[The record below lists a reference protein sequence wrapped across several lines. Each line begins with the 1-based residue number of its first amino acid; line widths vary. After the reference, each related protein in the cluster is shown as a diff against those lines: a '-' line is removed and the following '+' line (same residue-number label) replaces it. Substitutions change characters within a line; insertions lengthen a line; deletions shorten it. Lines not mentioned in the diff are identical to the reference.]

1 MEKKQALSKAMA
13 LCAGQE
19 YCEADVR
26 SKLRSWGAEASDF
39 DDILKELKDQ
49 GFVDDLRFAV
59 SYASDK
65 VRLNQWGRVK
75 IRYMLSAKKI
85 SGQIIGKALDGIDE
99 EVYSDTLRGLIE
111 KKEKTLRSE
120 KDAWTKKQKLI
131 RFALGHGFET
141 DEIIRILDEVMR

>member
-26 SKLRSWGAEASDF
+26 SKLRGWGAQSSDI
-39 DDILKELKDQ
+39 DEIISELIKES
-49 GFVDDLRFAV
+49 FIDDLRYAV

-85 SGQIIGKALDGIDE
+85 SGQTINKAFEEIDE
-99 EVYSDTLRGLIE
+99 EVYSETLRELLV
-111 KKEKTLRSE
+111 KKERTLRSE
-120 KDAWTKKQKLI
+120 KDAWTKRQKLI

-141 DEIIRILDEVMR
+141 DEIIKILNGLMS